1 MVDYKPRSIG
11 SETKTLNE
19 GNAVNVVIVIFGG
32 AMKNTLISEGNAY
45 WQCGMGK
52 ETANMIVFTVF
63 NFHSYV
69 LLASFYPF
77 KNAKKPNEVKPHQA
91 WVSAL
96 NFSELVHN
104 PRFNDIIR
112 T

>member
-1 MVDYKPRSIG
+1 
-11 SETKTLNE
+11 
-19 GNAVNVVIVIFGG
+19 
-32 AMKNTLISEGNAY
+32 
-45 WQCGMGK
+45 
-52 ETANMIVFTVF
+52 MIVFTVF

>member
-1 MVDYKPRSIG
+1 MVDYKSRSIG

-19 GNAVNVVIVIFGG
+19 GNAVNVVIVIFGV

-69 LLASFYPF
+69 LLASFTHSKMLKSPMRSNLIRLGF
-77 KNAKKPNEVKPHQA
+77 
-91 WVSAL
+91 SA
-96 NFSELVHN
+96 
-104 PRFNDIIR
+104 
-112 T
+112 